1 MYTVVLMAA
10 MSAGEAN
17 PQWLFNH
24 GCCGTNYNACS
35 CTCYAG
41 NCGGGWFAHH
51 GGWGGCGCNGNY
63 AGTPFMGLCAGS
75 HWDGAPGYGAYGCYS
90 SYGCMGPGYCGGG
103 CYASAGYAPG
113 WPGAYGSCYGY
124 GGGYGGLNSFTC
136 GGNYGCYGGYACYG
150 MPTEGHIV
158 DPGVPA
164 GVPMSPGAIPSTT
177 PAPAPMAPPPP
188 KTSAEYKVRSKVI
201 IDTPES
207 AKLYVD
213 GQLMQTA
220 SNHRVFQTP
229 ELAPGSVY
237 FYDLKVEMV
246 QNGKTV
252 TEEKRI
258 FVRPGTEAAVA
269 FNPPAV
275 RSDVATVSAGRE

>member
-24 GCCGTNYNACS
+24 GCCGSTYSSCS
-35 CTCYAG
+35 CYAG
-41 NCGGGWFAHH
+41 GGGFIGHH
-51 GGWGGCGCNGNY
+51 GGSGYSGGY
-63 AGTPFMGLCAGS
+63 SGTPFMGLCAGS
-75 HWDGAPGYGAYGCYS
+75 HWDGAPGYG

-103 CYASAGYAPG
+103 CYGGYPSAGYASG

-124 GGGYGGLNSFTC
+124 GGGWGGLNSFTC

-150 MPTEGHIV
+150 MPTEGGIIDH
-158 DPGVPA
+158 GVPVA
-164 GVPMSPGAIPSTT
+164 PGTSIPSTT
-177 PAPAPMAPPPP
+177 PAPAPMVAPPMAP
-188 KTSAEYKVRSKVI
+188 KASLDGKIRSRVI
-201 IDTPES
+201 IDTPEN

-220 SNHRVFQTP
+220 STHRVFQTP
-229 ELAPGSVY
+229 ELAPGSTY
-237 FYDLKVEMV
+237 FYDLKIEVV

-252 TEEKRI
+252 SEEKRI
-258 FVRPGTEAAVA
+258 YVRPGTEAQVA
-269 FNPPAV
+269 FSTPAGTP
-275 RSDVATVSAGRE
+275 DVATVSAKRE